1 MQKMHSL
8 GRTPLVE
15 TVAGRIRELVVH
27 GGFQAGD
34 RLPSEVE
41 LVKQLQVSRPVLRE
55 AVSRLE
61 AIGLLSVRHGS
72 GTFVADREWLS
83 SCVKLVGSSMAIE
96 PRELLQFL
104 EFRRVVEGYA
114 ARMAA
119 AVASP
124 SQVAVLEQLLEEA
137 LSIAPQGS
145 SEAMLA
151 DFRFHC
157 MLVEIGGNKLMRNV
171 MELLQEFIMVSM
183 MRAQPIVWVDPEG
196 AGVHRAIMRA
206 IRDRSPEAAEQA
218 VHAHMDLLAKRLAAV
233 DGDGPASQGE

>member
-1 MQKMHSL
+1 
-8 GRTPLVE
+8 
-15 TVAGRIRELVVH
+15 
-27 GGFQAGD
+27 
-34 RLPSEVE
+34 
-41 LVKQLQVSRPVLRE
+41 
-55 AVSRLE
+55 
-61 AIGLLSVRHGS
+61 
-72 GTFVADREWLS
+72 
-83 SCVKLVGSSMAIE
+83 MAIE

-114 ARMAA
+114 ARRAA
-119 AVASP
+119 AAAEP
-124 SQVAVLEQLLEEA
+124 NQVAALDRLLEEA
-137 LSIAPQGS
+137 LNMMPQGS

-157 MLVEIGGNKLMRNV
+157 TLVEIGGNKLMRNV

-218 VHAHMDLLAKRLAAV
+218 VYAHMDLLAKRLAAV